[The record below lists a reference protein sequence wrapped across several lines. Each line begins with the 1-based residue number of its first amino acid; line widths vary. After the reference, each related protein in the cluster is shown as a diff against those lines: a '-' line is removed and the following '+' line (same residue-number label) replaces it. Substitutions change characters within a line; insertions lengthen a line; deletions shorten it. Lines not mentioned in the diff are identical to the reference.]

1 MATSSILL
9 KPCCGDTSG
18 RTLTRFRASLAVR
31 REALMAVIF
40 GGMGGKFGLGQRV
53 RRILGC
59 KLAQCSR

>member
-1 MATSSILL
+1 
-9 KPCCGDTSG
+9 
-18 RTLTRFRASLAVR
+18 
-31 REALMAVIF
+31 MAVIF